1 MNRSIA
7 AIGLFLC
14 ISSAAEAQDAA
25 HWPQFRGPQASGQTH
40 GAPIPTKWN
49 GEKGEG
55 ILWKTEIPGLG
66 HSSPVVWGD
75 RIYLTAAISGKA
87 KPKLKVGLYG
97 DIAPVND
104 ETAHKYMV
112 YALDRTTGKIV
123 WERLAHEGVP
133 KVKRHTKATHANSTP
148 VTDGKHV
155 VVNFGAEGLY
165 CYDTSGKLA
174 WKKDLGDL
182 DAGFYMVPKA
192 QWGYGSS
199 PVIHAGVLLVQ
210 ADVQKE
216 SFLAAFD
223 VETGKELWRV
233 ARDEVPT
240 WGSPAPV
247 RVGDATHVVVNG
259 WKHIGAYDLADGK
272 EIWKL
277 EGLGD
282 IPTPTPVFGHGLA
295 FITNAH
301 GAGSPIYAVKLDAKG
316 DISLQDDAL
325 SNDGIAWSIQRGGA
339 YMPTPV
345 LAGDLLYVSKDN
357 GTLAVFDARSGER
370 KYQERLGGGKTGFT
384 ASSVASGD
392 HLYVTSELGE
402 TFVVKLG
409 ETFDLV
415 VQNEIGEIVMASPA
429 IADGTL
435 YLRGQKH
442 LFAVGTS
449 TAPD

>member
-1 MNRSIA
+1 LVFFA
-7 AIGLFLC
+7 GATV
-14 ISSAAEAQDAA
+14 AAEEEA

-40 GAPIPTKWN
+40 GPPIPTAWS
-49 GEKGEG
+49 GETGQG
-55 ILWKTEIPGLG
+55 ILWKTEVPGLG

-75 RIYLTAAISGKA
+75 RIYLTSAISGK
-87 KPKLKVGLYG
+87 KDPKLKVGLYG
-97 DIAPVND
+97 DIAPVKD
-104 ETAHKYMV
+104 DTVHRYMV
-112 YALDRTTGKIV
+112 YALNRATGKIV
-123 WERLAHEGVP
+123 WERMAHEGVP
-133 KVKRHTKATHANSTP
+133 KIKRHTKASHANSTP

-165 CYDTSGKLA
+165 CYDVSGELV
-174 WKKDLGDL
+174 WKKDLGEL
-182 DAGFYMVPKA
+182 DAGFFMVPQA

-199 PVIHAGVLLVQ
+199 PVIHAGVLLIQ
-210 ADVQKE
+210 ADVQKD

-223 VETGKELWRV
+223 AASGKQLWRT

-247 RVGDATHVVVNG
+247 EVGDATHVVVNG

-272 EIWKL
+272 EIWKFN
-277 EGLGD
+277 GLGD
-282 IPTPTPVFGHGLA
+282 IPTPTPVFGHGMA
-295 FITNAH
+295 FITSAH

-316 DISLQDDAL
+316 DISLKDDAL
-325 SNDGIAWSIQRGGA
+325 ANDGIAWSVQRGGA

-384 ASSVASGD
+384 ASSVASGG
-392 HLYVTSELGE
+392 HLFVTSELGE

-409 ETFDLV
+409 ETFELV
-415 VQNEIGEIVMASPA
+415 SQNEIGEIVMASPA
-429 IADGTL
+429 IAAGTL

-442 LFAVGTS
+442 LFAIGE
-449 TAPD
+449 ARPAD